1 MVRWLYDIYE
11 WIQSHDAVAN
21 FYMEASFMQDIIL
34 DEFVTEGNLRGY
46 QLPII
51 PDKRK
56 KPDKFQRVEAVSPL
70 WERGF
75 VYYNEQLKTN
85 PDMMAGLEQTLAFEK
100 GMSGHDDG
108 PDADEGA
115 IYLLQKRTRLEQWE
129 PVIGTIKNSK
139 YTW

>member
-1 MVRWLYDIYE
+1 M
-11 WIQSHDAVAN
+11 
-21 FYMEASFMQDIIL
+21 
-34 DEFVTEGNLRGY
+34 
-46 QLPII
+46 
-51 PDKRK
+51 
-56 KPDKFQRVEAVSPL
+56 EAVSPL

-75 VYYNEQLKTN
+75 VYYNERLN
-85 PDMMAGLEQTLAFEK
+85 NDPDMIAGLEQTLAFEK

-129 PVIGTIKNSK
+129 PTIGTIKNDK